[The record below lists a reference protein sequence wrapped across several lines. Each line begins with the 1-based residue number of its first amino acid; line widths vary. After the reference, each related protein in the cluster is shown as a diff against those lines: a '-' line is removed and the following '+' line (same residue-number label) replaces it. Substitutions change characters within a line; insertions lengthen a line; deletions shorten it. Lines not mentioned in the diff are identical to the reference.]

1 MLNHELLGSLKKV
14 KTAAGFVEE
23 YNRIVQYKP
32 NRKNI
37 DSKVLALLDFIIRD
51 TDPSVFCRHKCIENL
66 KDANDLFSMKI
77 KTDCNI
83 RILFSLEKDG
93 TILLHSFEE
102 KAGKKVTEYSSAIE
116 TAKGRLQ
123 KMKGRKK

>member
-1 MLNHELLGSLKKV
+1 MLNHELLGSLNVKTSDEFEEEYKRVVGCKPNSDKINKKV
-14 KTAAGFVEE
+14 IELLYYIAMTKNHAEI
-23 YNRIVQYKP
+23 YN
-32 NRKNI
+32 
-37 DSKVLALLDFIIRD
+37 
-51 TDPSVFCRHKCIENL
+51 HGCIEKL
-66 KDANDLFSMKI
+66 KTNDLLSMKI
-77 KTDCNI
+77 KLQCNI